1 MALLPFW
8 ILQWYL
14 KTVSVNIYMYN
25 ASCYFCK
32 IGLWKSYLILA
43 FHRII
48 HKYTQGSSINLDYFS
63 FYAELCFNTICIHKF
78 PLRFYL
84 LPTFKSSYF
93 MSPHQFLS
101 LFIGWGRGLIWMPL
115 PYFLAGP
122 QLTLKAT
129 FLYHRY
135 RWCFY
140 AKLFPLN
147 CQLYKSFFKRIS
159 SYKFRGEGL
168 SCPVTTHRSQPS
180 ISMLQLNFHTSEWEC
195 VIIG

>member
-1 MALLPFW
+1 
-8 ILQWYL
+8 
-14 KTVSVNIYMYN
+14 MYN

-84 LPTFKSSYF
+84 LPTFKLSYF

-101 LFIGWGRGLIWMPL
+101 LFIGWGRGLILSGWSSIN
-115 PYFLAGP
+115 F
-122 QLTLKAT
+122 
-129 FLYHRY
+129 
-135 RWCFY
+135 
-140 AKLFPLN
+140 
-147 CQLYKSFFKRIS
+147 KSDI
-159 SYKFRGEGL
+159 
-168 SCPVTTHRSQPS
+168 S
-180 ISMLQLNFHTSEWEC
+180 ISQVPLVFLCQTISVRLS
-195 VIIG
+195 IL